1 MRRDPNLT
9 VPADLR
15 QAEELLEKYG
25 AWAQDR
31 YKKRRCASAEG
42 RYTPPPVPDAE
53 REEPLAPF
61 IPDWSAMNV
70 HRALNEVPAPYR
82 RVLHAF
88 YIPQRLPQHAI
99 RRQLKIPTT
108 TWIKTRIEGLRMF
121 WNVYR
126 LHHLTR

>member
-1 MRRDPNLT
+1 MRRDLNLT

-31 YKKRRCASAEG
+31 YRKRHCGSAES
-42 RYTPPPVPDAE
+42 RYVPPPVLGAE
-53 REEPLAPF
+53 REEPPAPF

-70 HRALNEVPAPYR
+70 HRALNEVPMAYR

-88 YIPQRLPQHAI
+88 YIPQRLPHHAI
-99 RRQLKIPTT
+99 RRQLKIAAT
-108 TWIKTRIEGLRMF
+108 TWTQTRIHGLRMF

-126 LHHLTR
+126 LHYLTR